1 VTVARS
7 PCRPQLKDTGRP
19 DDWIDGLTNTS
30 VTPWVLIV
38 NIVDGVQRLADRLR
52 ADGLKVSAAIA
63 VEEVFS
69 VLERLTPSAI
79 IVDVP
84 LAAAAHEDASF
95 IGALRQRLLS
105 DEIPIIVIS
114 PYRRSEDREH
124 MRRAGANVFLQK
136 PVLFEHLIRE
146 VRLAVLARREGR
158 HLTWNWSKRADQT
171 ADRPDR
177 ERRAHKRDGD
187 G

>member
-1 VTVARS
+1 MSNTAVA
-7 PCRPQLKDTGRP
+7 
-19 DDWIDGLTNTS
+19 
-30 VTPWVLIV
+30 PWVLIV
-38 NIVDGVQRLADRLR
+38 NIVDGVQRVADRLR

-84 LAAAAHEDASF
+84 LAAAALGDASF
-95 IGALRQRLLS
+95 IGALRQRLPS

-124 MRRAGANVFLQK
+124 MRRAGADVFLQK
-136 PVLFEHLIRE
+136 PVLSENLIRE
-146 VRLAVLARREGR
+146 VRRAVLARREGR
-158 HLTWNWSKRADQT
+158 RLTWNWSKRADQT
-171 ADRPDR
+171 AGRPQS
-177 ERRAHKRDGD
+177 ERRVHKQDGD